1 MNKPNNKGFTL
12 IEMVVVMAVSG
23 IFISMVMLIL
33 ASSMNLFTK
42 SKDEKN
48 IFSDTVII
56 ENMFTTFIDEVNN
69 DGEKIL
75 IDLKDDEENIT
86 YIKSNNGDY
95 IITIYYDENKIT
107 MESPMDNPAYENDK
121 QIVNKEYLNI
131 EIDVN
136 LKNVNVLIINLN
148 DEKLVYNI
156 IGGVGYVE

>member
-1 MNKPNNKGFTL
+1 MNKPSNKGFTL

-69 DGEKIL
+69 DGEKLL

-107 MESPMDNPAYENDK
+107 MESPKDNPVDENDK
-121 QIVNKEYLNI
+121 QIINKEYSNI
-131 EIDVN
+131 EIDVT
-136 LKNVNVLIINLN
+136 KNENVLIIELN